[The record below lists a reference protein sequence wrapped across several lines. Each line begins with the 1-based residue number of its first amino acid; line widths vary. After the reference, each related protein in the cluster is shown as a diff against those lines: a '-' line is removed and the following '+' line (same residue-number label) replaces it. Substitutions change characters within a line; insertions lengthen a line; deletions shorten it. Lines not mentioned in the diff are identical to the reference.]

1 MVSLE
6 KIFLIS
12 NITNKSIFPINRS
25 YSIIFVIDGLPNLW
39 QSYFIIFFSVNFV
52 LEYLFYTVYEKSIY
66 HSWKC

>member
-12 NITNKSIFPINRS
+12 NITNLSIFPINRS

-39 QSYFIIFFSVNFV
+39 QSYFIIFFLS
-52 LEYLFYTVYEKSIY
+52 
-66 HSWKC
+66 